1 MPRRAAP
8 SPAAEA
14 GPNASCRKA
23 RRVRRWG
30 GALQVRE
37 LDGRVKETHNA
48 QEANA
53 KAAAAVRVP
62 APERDARDSAR
73 LQKQIAEL
81 EAKLKNK
88 DVQLQQVERQAG
100 MTSALSGKGREAQG
114 GALQLVIAAL
124 LMLSFMTTLMVDR
137 SAVLQLVL

>member
-1 MPRRAAP
+1 M
-8 SPAAEA
+8 
-14 GPNASCRKA
+14 
-23 RRVRRWG
+23 
-30 GALQVRE
+30 
-37 LDGRVKETHNA
+37 KETHNA

>member
-1 MPRRAAP
+1 MPQGAPRKKVGRRSAGQRARRAREGDAQRAGGQREGGRGRARAGAGAGRAGLR
-8 SPAAEA
+8 AA
-14 GPNASCRKA
+14 
-23 RRVRRWG
+23 
-30 GALQVRE
+30 
-37 LDGRVKETHNA
+37 
-48 QEANA
+48 
-53 KAAAAVRVP
+53 
-62 APERDARDSAR
+62 
-73 LQKQIAEL
+73 QKQIAEL